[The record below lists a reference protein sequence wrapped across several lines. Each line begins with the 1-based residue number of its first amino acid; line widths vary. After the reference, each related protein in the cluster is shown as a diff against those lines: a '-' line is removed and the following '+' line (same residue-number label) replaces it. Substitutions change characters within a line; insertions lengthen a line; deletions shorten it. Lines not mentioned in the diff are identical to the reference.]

1 MDSGVDKGLITMMGI
16 SAVNRSLAVEEENDC
31 TEDEGLY
38 SRMNTGVGNR
48 RNHEEGIFKE
58 LESVSAEMLIG
69 ESLIIC
75 LQLANV
81 VELTCNCISLP
92 TVKRENLYVL
102 SIESERLPFAKQK
115 RMDVREVRSPG
126 PLSLKTHR
134 IRILFVKISMKRVQY
149 EPRTRM

>member
-31 TEDEGLY
+31 TEAEGLC
-38 SRMNTGVGNR
+38 SRMNTGVRNR

-75 LQLANV
+75 LRLANV

-102 SIESERLPFAKQK
+102 AIESERLPFAK
-115 RMDVREVRSPG
+115 
-126 PLSLKTHR
+126 
-134 IRILFVKISMKRVQY
+134 
-149 EPRTRM
+149 